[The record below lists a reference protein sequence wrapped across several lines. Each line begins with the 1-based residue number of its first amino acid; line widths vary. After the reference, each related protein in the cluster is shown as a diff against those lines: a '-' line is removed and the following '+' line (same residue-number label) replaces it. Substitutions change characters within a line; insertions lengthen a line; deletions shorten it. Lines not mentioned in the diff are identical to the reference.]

1 MYMCLLVERHVYAL
15 NCQNSCRRR
24 DVVRRW
30 RSKPEGA
37 RRVLNAAV
45 KGSIDILERENDD
58 ILKTA
63 RCNSG
68 EKMSGAALTTHK
80 RQVQW

>member
-1 MYMCLLVERHVYAL
+1 MEIKAGT
-15 NCQNSCRRR
+15 
-24 DVVRRW
+24 
-30 RSKPEGA
+30 EGA

-58 ILKTA
+58 ILKNA

-68 EKMSGAALTTHK
+68 EKMSGAALTTAGSI
-80 RQVQW
+80 VMCF